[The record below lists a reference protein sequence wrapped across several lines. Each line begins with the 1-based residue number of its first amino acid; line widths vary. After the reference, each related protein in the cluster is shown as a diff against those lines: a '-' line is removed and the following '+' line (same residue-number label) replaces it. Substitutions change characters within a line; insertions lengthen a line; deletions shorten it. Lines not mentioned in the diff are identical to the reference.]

1 MNKET
6 ELLKNYLEM
15 CSRMGCDECPLSKS
29 VEGDCIHYILNNLDE
44 AAEVINNWA
53 ESQKKKTGW
62 ERAKLSKSYW
72 TFEYGE
78 ILERNDT
85 VNDNFYQVANYFTS
99 IKLFN
104 NIKKFQTICRKIFRW
119 IAEND
124 PNLVTKEDK
133 CNTGKTKYGIGYDYD
148 SKCIRAFS
156 YTYIVDNSF
165 VLSNE
170 KTANDLVE
178 TFKEELTWLFTEFEF
193 FDGGEIND

>member
-1 MNKET
+1 MNKDT

-15 CSRMGCDECPLSKS
+15 CSRLGCDECPLSKS
-29 VEGDCIHYILNNLDE
+29 VEGDCMHYILNNLDK
-44 AAEVINNWA
+44 ASKVINNWA
-53 ESQKKKTGW
+53 ERQKRKTGW

-85 VNDNFYQVANYFTS
+85 VNDNSYQVANYFTS

-124 PNLVTKEDK
+124 PNPVTKEDK
-133 CNTGKTKYGIGYDYD
+133 FNTRKDKYRIEYNCSDECFAAYPCFYFFGN
-148 SKCIRAFS
+148 F
-156 YTYIVDNSF
+156 F

>member
-15 CSRMGCDECPLSKS
+15 CRRLGCINCPLLSKAKDGCTNYVLS
-29 VEGDCIHYILNNLDE
+29 HLDE
-44 AAEVINNWA
+44 ATEAINNWA
-53 ESQKKKTGW
+53 ESRKKKTGW
-62 ERAKLSKSYW
+62 ERAEISKRYYVFGACSI
-72 TFEYGE
+72 EEGGCKG
-78 ILERNDT
+78 D
-85 VNDNFYQVANYFTS
+85 DDFYQKAEYFTS
-99 IKLFN
+99 QKLVE
-104 NIKKFQTICRKIFRW
+104 NIDKFQTICRKIFRW

-193 FDGGEIND
+193 FDGGEINE